1 VPGLAQQGFRGLV
14 DPLALP
20 GRHRTNGM
28 VRLPVLGRRVDE
40 RAAAVLVDHPVSG
53 ERDFPRVQGTER
65 IAGVAVDERL
75 HGRPRLIF
83 ARLQVGQDQVV
94 FRREVPV
101 EGDPGH
107 LRLLDEALHADR
119 LDAVAVELLVGRRED
134 AVPR

>member
-20 GRHRTNGM
+20 DGHRPDGM
-28 VRLPVLGRRVDE
+28 VRLPVLGGRVDE
-40 RAAAVLVDHPVSG
+40 RAAAVLVDHPVFG
-53 ERDFPRVQGTER
+53 ERDLPCVQGTER
-65 IAGVAVDERL
+65 IARVAVDERP
-75 HGRPRLIF
+75 HGRPRRIF
-83 ARLQVGQDQVV
+83 AVFQVRHDQVV

-119 LDAVAVELLVGRRED
+119 LDPVGVEQLVGCRED
-134 AVPR
+134 AFPG